1 MNNVAEAII
10 QAAKLLGN
18 NNANTEMG
26 ALEAH
31 GLMVKESGEL
41 ISASLDACSCA
52 FEDMA
57 YQLSRIADAMSAAN
71 ILKLEGDN
79 NAT

>member
-52 FEDMA
+52 FGHGLPAFENCRCNERSKYSQA
-57 YQLSRIADAMSAAN
+57 RRR
-71 ILKLEGDN
+71 
-79 NAT
+79 